1 MKCIEEMNFAYLQQK
16 KKNKNDFLFLKD
28 EIFSYIRT
36 MFLFGNSIQ

>member
-16 KKNKNDFLFLKD
+16 KKNDFLFLKD